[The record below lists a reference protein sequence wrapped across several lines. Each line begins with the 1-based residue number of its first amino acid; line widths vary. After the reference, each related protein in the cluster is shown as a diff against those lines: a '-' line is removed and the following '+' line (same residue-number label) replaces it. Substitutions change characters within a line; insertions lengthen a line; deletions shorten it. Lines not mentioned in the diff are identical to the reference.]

1 MTAFLTSIFSF
12 LWIHRGLKTSSTVP
26 TPSSMTVPL
35 TLLPVYLL
43 CRQLKR
49 TQYPTAYRW
58 LPFWCCYPF
67 TSWYVVSWNSP
78 NTQPLI
84 DDCPSNPDD
93 IDLPPGRSSA
103 ETSTTSWEVISWD
116 IHHSTRPL
124 TDDCPS
130 DFNILFPLDK
140 QLPIYSSMCPYDVS
154 IHLPPDMS
162 SETSVPWNGRT
173 HVRMDTPTQFW
184 TQCSLWVLRNVLKNE
199 IKSINVPTQKVT
211 SL

>member
-1 MTAFLTSIFSF
+1 MTAFLMSIFSF
-12 LWIHRGLKTSSTVP
+12 LWIHRRLKTSSTIP

-49 TQYPTAYRW
+49 TQYPTPYRW
-58 LPFWCCYPF
+58 LPFWRYPF
-67 TSWYVVSWNSP
+67 TSWYVVSWNGP

-116 IHHSTRPL
+116 VHHFLGGHQLRRP
-124 TDDCPS
+124 
-130 DFNILFPLDK
+130 PL
-140 QLPIYSSMCPYDVS
+140 PGRSSA
-154 IHLPPDMS
+154 
-162 SETSVPWNGRT
+162 ETSTTSWEVISWDVHHFLGGHQLRRPPQYP
-173 HVRMDTPTQFW
+173 TPYRWLPFW
-184 TQCSLWVLRNVLKNE
+184 L
-199 IKSINVPTQKVT
+199 
-211 SL
+211 